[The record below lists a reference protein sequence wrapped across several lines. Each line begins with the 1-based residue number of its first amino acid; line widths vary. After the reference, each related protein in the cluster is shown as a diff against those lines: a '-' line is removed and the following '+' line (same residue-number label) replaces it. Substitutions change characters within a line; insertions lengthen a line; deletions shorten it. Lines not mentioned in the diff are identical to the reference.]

1 MRIQYF
7 PETDTLYVDLVERA
21 ATDSWEIGDGIVID
35 IDDEGHPV
43 GIDID
48 QASKHL
54 DLESLSLI
62 DIPLQAGS
70 AAG

>member
-1 MRIQYF
+1 MKIQYF
-7 PETDTLYVDLVERA
+7 PQTDTLYVDLAERSA
-21 ATDSWEIGDGIVID
+21 ADSWEIGDGIVID
-35 IDDEGHPV
+35 VDGEGHPV

-54 DLESLSLI
+54 DLETLSLI
-62 DIPLQAGS
+62 DIPLHSGR

>member
-1 MRIQYF
+1 MKIQYF
-7 PETDTLYVDLVERA
+7 PETDTLYVDLAERTA
-21 ATDSWEIGDGIVID
+21 ADSWEIGEGIVID
-35 IDDEGHPV
+35 VDGEGHPV

-54 DLESLSLI
+54 DLQTLSLI
-62 DIPLQAGS
+62 DIPLQAGR